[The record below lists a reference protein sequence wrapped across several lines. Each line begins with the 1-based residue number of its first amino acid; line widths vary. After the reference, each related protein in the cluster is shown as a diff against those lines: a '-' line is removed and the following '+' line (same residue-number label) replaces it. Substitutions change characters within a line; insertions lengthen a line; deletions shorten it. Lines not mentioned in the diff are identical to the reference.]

1 MVLWGVRLRKNPP
14 AYLQGRLS
22 FRTKRAKRDADL
34 WNYANT
40 FFSHMILVAGVNG
53 GAGIRCLLHRV
64 YDFDRRSVLG
74 GRGGFASLCSGGVCI
89 VSLSNY
95 GFSRQKMY
103 RSPEDE
109 MEDSAE
115 ELKTLRYPD
124 CNEKDIG
131 KK

>member
-1 MVLWGVRLRKNPP
+1 MIVIGFIAAIVVPVFMVLWGVRLRKNPP

-40 FFSHMILVAGVNG
+40 FFFSYDFGRRSEWR
-53 GAGIRCLLHRV
+53 AGIRCLLHRV

-95 GFSRQKMY
+95 GFSRQKNVPV
-103 RSPEDE
+103 S
-109 MEDSAE
+109 
-115 ELKTLRYPD
+115 
-124 CNEKDIG
+124 G
-131 KK
+131 G